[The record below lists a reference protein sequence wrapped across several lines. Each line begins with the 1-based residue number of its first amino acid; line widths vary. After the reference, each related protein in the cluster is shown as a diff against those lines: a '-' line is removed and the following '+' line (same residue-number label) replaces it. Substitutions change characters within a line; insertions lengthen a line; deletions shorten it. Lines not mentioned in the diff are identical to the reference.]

1 MICDVLSSFL
11 LFDVG
16 LQGAFG
22 AFSRFCSRKPTA
34 ISCRLF
40 AIVWYCLNHIWHLIR
55 WKWWYMMVAT
65 ARLRSILVGMS
76 EMLIDCVF
84 TGWCFQTSIFHV
96 PSILASRRSSLVG
109 MQRRDEALENVQKAL
124 EEQSEAMRRGGAMA
138 LDGNGSSTREIYTI
152 STISTTG
159 IGGMFFRISYTMDLV
174 PCLWT

>member
-84 TGWCFQTSIFHV
+84 TGWFFKTSIFRV
-96 PSILASRRSSLVG
+96 SSNSAVVSLNSDNLRSWYGSHNEELLSYSPAMPCPMPCAKRCPKGMPNAGRSLFFFG
-109 MQRRDEALENVQKAL
+109 QWIGWQAGCLWNHGQALP
-124 EEQSEAMRRGGAMA
+124 
-138 LDGNGSSTREIYTI
+138 
-152 STISTTG
+152 
-159 IGGMFFRISYTMDLV
+159 GMFV
-174 PCLWT
+174 